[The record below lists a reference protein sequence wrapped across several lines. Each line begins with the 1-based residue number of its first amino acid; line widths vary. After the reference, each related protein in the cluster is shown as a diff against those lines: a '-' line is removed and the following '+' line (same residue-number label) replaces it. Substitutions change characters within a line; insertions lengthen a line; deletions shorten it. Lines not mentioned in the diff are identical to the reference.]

1 MLCNSNWWIV
11 SQWED
16 MWTKTASHGANYWPE
31 SSKENNCDD
40 LTTKTGLRTLL
51 TPEWWWWTGSGNNC
65 GQNKVLSDCLMNS
78 RPCLTVKP
86 FPHTHRGLNSCV
98 ALRKPSV
105 TLIEKNLQCLQCLR
119 LRGLVPKQVGQLRFS
134 NIEILTAWKH
144 WTAGFSINWCF
155 PPMAVFEVDNTSV
168 HWAQIA

>member
-1 MLCNSNWWIV
+1 MNSFSVGRHVDKNM
-11 SQWED
+11 S
-16 MWTKTASHGANYWPE
+16 SHWGVNYWPE

-51 TPEWWWWTGSGNNC
+51 TAEWWWWTGSGNNC

-86 FPHTHRGLNSCV
+86 FPHTHRELNSCAAWCRSRLV
-98 ALRKPSV
+98 SLGSA
-105 TLIEKNLQCLQCLR
+105 TLSCWPPENTER
-119 LRGLVPKQVGQLRFS
+119 QVFLS
-134 NIEILTAWKH
+134 TDV
-144 WTAGFSINWCF
+144 F